1 MKERGKEN
9 MRSREELLTI
19 LNSIVDNKEQFSA
32 DMILDIREILEEER
46 EGN

>member
-1 MKERGKEN
+1 